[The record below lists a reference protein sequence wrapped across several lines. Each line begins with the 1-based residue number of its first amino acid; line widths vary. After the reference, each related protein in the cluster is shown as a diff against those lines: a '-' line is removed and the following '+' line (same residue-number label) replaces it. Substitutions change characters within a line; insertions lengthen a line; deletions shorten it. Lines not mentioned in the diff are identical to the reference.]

1 MSQNTTGATKEF
13 KWRETITCP
22 LGYPVDVYEGGLE
35 SNKGSTSL
43 YLGTHTGTYGWG
55 HIGGSMSS
63 GIKPLPNRLDVV
75 WLSYAEDTFY
85 HIDTKLDYDKILA
98 LFEEG
103 YLDSFTHKKM
113 TYSTIVVGFAPGG
126 VVVVWLFGAG
136 KQIEV
141 SRYEGKKIVIPEQE
155 IAKLDSHEKLLFNPD
170 YRKSIMFNEKIV
182 PLEVREANKNKP
194 IPFGLWDTYR
204 KKYNWKPSYSI
215 PNGGEAIN
223 SFFIMLNGE
232 QEEFIYETFKNRTF
246 SPRAVPRMVNLGWR
260 DSTGQRYGGSVIFNE
275 QEILKV
281 YQELYKNGAVKSA
294 ELVFK
299 VNVSNTAI
307 MVFLNSEGQEVIIRE
322 NKIEIFKSSKQ

>member
-1 MSQNTTGATKEF
+1 MSQSTTEATKEF
-13 KWRETITCP
+13 RWKETITCP

-35 SNKGSTSL
+35 SAKGSTSL

-85 HIDTKLDYDKILA
+85 HIDTKLDYDKMLA

-103 YLDSFTHKKM
+103 YLDSFTNKKM

-126 VVVVWLFGAG
+126 VVVVWLFGSG

-155 IAKLDSHEKLLFNPD
+155 IAGLDSHEKLLFSPD
-170 YRKSIMFNEKIV
+170 YRKSIMLNEQIV

-194 IPFGLWDTYR
+194 IPYGIWDTYR
-204 KKYNWKPSYSI
+204 KRYNWKPSYSI
-215 PNGGEAIN
+215 PKGGEAIN
-223 SFFIMLNGE
+223 SYFFMLNGE
-232 QEEFIYETFKNRTF
+232 QEEFIDETFKNITF

-260 DSTGQRYGGSVIFNE
+260 DSTGQRYGGSVTFNE
-275 QEILKV
+275 QEILKA
-281 YQELYKNGAVKSA
+281 YQELYRNDSAINA
-294 ELVFK
+294 ELEFK
-299 VNVSNTAI
+299 VNIPNTYLTI
-307 MVFLNSEGQEVIIRE
+307 VLKGNGQEIPLSE
-322 NKIEIFKSSKQ
+322 NQINVYKSSKK